1 VVAEAQGMIETL
13 TVGEAVMRL
22 DLLQQQVLMFRN
34 RASGALNV
42 VHKRAD
48 GHVGWIDPG
57 RG

>member
-1 VVAEAQGMIETL
+1 MIETL